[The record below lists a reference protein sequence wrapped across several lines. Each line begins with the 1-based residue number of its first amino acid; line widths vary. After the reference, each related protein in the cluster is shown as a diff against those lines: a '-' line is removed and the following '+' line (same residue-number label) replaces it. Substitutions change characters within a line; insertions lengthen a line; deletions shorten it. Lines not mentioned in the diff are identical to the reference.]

1 MTLVGLWQVLRQRH
15 YCEKSRDPPNYVL
28 INVLA
33 LRPDRDSHLRRLQI
47 AVFSRHVTSTLLKSS
62 LRSRQDFGCHC
73 HVGESPVYLR
83 CFGPLTIGA
92 SKYSL
97 VHPSFRLR
105 PSVWTLCRR
114 MPFAQWVVP
123 LRLFNDEKEKKE
135 DKLRALTYRELVVR
149 AYRFFSLLSA
159 SY

>member
-47 AVFSRHVTSTLLKSS
+47 AAFSRHVTSSLLKSS

-73 HVGESPVYLR
+73 HV
-83 CFGPLTIGA
+83 A
-92 SKYSL
+92 SKHSL
-97 VHPSFRLR
+97 LHPSFRLR
-105 PSVWTLCRR
+105 PSVGTLCRR

-149 AYRFFSLLSA
+149 AYRFFSLLPA